1 MLYLNLKLYKSR
13 QILIYYSEIKE
24 LIVSMGVLGLKNEHF
39 CPRNISPGQNCQKIK
54 ISHLVPR
61 QNYAKNIRLFIL
73 PDTKR
78 NFLI

>member
-24 LIVSMGVLGLKNEHF
+24 LIVSMGVLGLKNGHF

-54 ISHLVPR
+54 TFSSHLVPR
-61 QNYAKNIRLFIL
+61 QNYPKIIKLIIL

-78 NFLI
+78 IF